1 MAGISSVGGARQAA
15 TVQTNGT
22 SIAAQIARLRK
33 QESDLMQKLTDL
45 QSSEGNAEDIAKQ
58 SELIQQQ
65 IAAIELQIARL
76 ESERAEAQ
84 KGSTNAPS
92 VQVKTVASLTQAV
105 DVSRTGDAV
114 DIEV

>member
-1 MAGISSVGGARQAA
+1 MAGISSVGGARQAV

-33 QESDLMQKLTDL
+33 QESDLMQKLSDL

-76 ESERAEAQ
+76 ENERAESQ
-84 KGSTNAPS
+84 QSSSNAPS
-92 VQVKTVASLTQAV
+92 VTVRTGASLTEAA

-114 DIEV
+114 DVEI